1 MYEEISNIENDH
13 EREVAEFLLRLGFTP
28 KKFNPIIAENKKQ
41 IGEID
46 SIFEYKDYQF
56 LVEVSIGTRLV
67 NEKKNFFFSKW
78 SDKHN
83 LQILR
88 KQCGL
93 DSKKVIRIYF
103 DLIKETPQNHEGLD
117 HITERKEGNKVV
129 YLDKYEKFL
138 DELDRNPTLARKYFL
153 EWSTAA

>member
-1 MYEEISNIENDH
+1 MHEEISDIENDH
-13 EREVAEFLLRLGFTP
+13 EREVAEFLVKLGFTP
-28 KKFNPIIAENKKQ
+28 KKFNSIIAENKKQ

-46 SIFEYKDYQF
+46 SIFEYKDYHF

-93 DSKKVIRIYF
+93 DSKKVIRVYF
-103 DLIKETPQNHEGLD
+103 DLIKETPENHEGLD
-117 HITERKEGNKVV
+117 HITERKVGNKVV
-129 YLDKYEKFL
+129 YLDRYKKFL
-138 DELDRNPTLARKYFL
+138 DDLNKKPSVARKNFL
-153 EWSTAA
+153 EWLEAF